1 MKKSLKKALC
11 ATLAMLTALPVS
23 LSVGLEASAA
33 SDETYYSNYFTEHL
47 DFEDLAVGAG
57 LTAAYVNQKLDS
69 KDLFSATADSGG
81 SFSPTLW
88 QAEVDPKD
96 PSNTVIGLKN
106 KASYAMF
113 QIKDTT
119 NCLFKMPFILGFRV
133 MINEKVNANTTLLGW
148 TTDGTNSNRMRLLGI
163 NGNMLCYA
171 TSSEDSNNTASLD
184 GSTYYLTYGEWYEFA
199 VEIHPTSGRVQVD
212 INGKPVYDFVST
224 TVKNAKPTQSG
235 INICYGWGSSFN
247 FNAYLDDVT
256 LQCLD
261 AQKLA
266 AEEERRQKE
275 EQEMKDKYI
284 IDEFKPYLKKYS
296 FVARDAALDIPVG
309 LCAYYKGEK
318 SHAETA
324 VVMYVMGYD
333 GAREVGKGDTVD
345 SIHQLLDEG
354 YIVVTVD
361 YGDSPKATTPDLDW
375 SLFNLRKAIDT
386 YLGGLSHARFD
397 IYVVP
402 DGYMLARN
410 ILFYDYTEHARV
422 GTLDKIISIYNTD
435 NGFRTSKASKIPNP
449 NEKVTTIDRCLKPD
463 GTPVDLQLKLDII
476 YPVDSPEPAEVVMIA
491 SSIETRMQVCVADT
505 NRPLDIGPL
514 MRGCAVVV
522 YDHVYTPMARND
534 HYGYFSGAFTLQD
547 LTGVSYHTAAVRCA
561 RYYADTFGYSKE
573 HYAVMGLSKG
583 SFCGVLAAEHP
594 EELKEYA
601 SFGGG
606 NGVATYGE
614 QPFLCYEDGT
624 SIASNVQVAFRGMG
638 QGDQWRSMYLD
649 GNNAPTLMAIGM
661 IDDIVRIHKDW
672 YNEHNDYEKAG
683 VDYLPITMSDTGH
696 KFPAGIDPDY
706 QYDRWALFMDYFT
719 YYLKEDEAPR
729 IVYSAVVDGELVGDI
744 RVEREN
750 DANGYYLSHTVV
762 KNQDLFVQFI
772 APVTE
777 ESVKAGL
784 TMYDATEGRLVEVS
798 YRSRGNGNKWFAD
811 PMEPLISGHTYE
823 FRVSGDIKSVLNGLP
838 VGEGVVYT
846 FVMP

>member
-1 MKKSLKKALC
+1 MRRLKRFLAAML
-11 ATLAMLTALPVS
+11 ATLTVLPFVAIS
-23 LSVGLEASAA
+23 ASAA
-33 SDETYYSNYFTEHL
+33 VDPKYYSNYFTEHL
-47 DFEDLAVGAG
+47 DFEDLAGG
-57 LTAAYVNQKLDS
+57 DSLTAAYLNSKIDS
-69 KDLFSATADSGG
+69 ADLFCATSDSGG
-81 SFSPTLW
+81 SFAPTLW
-88 QAEVDPKD
+88 KAIADPHD
-96 PSNTVIGLKN
+96 PQNTVIGLKDTVG
-106 KASYAMF
+106 YAMF
-113 QIKDTT
+113 QIKDPT
-119 NCLFKMPFILGFRV
+119 NCLFEIPFVLGFR
-133 MINEKVNANTTLLGW
+133 ILLNEKVNANTTLLGW
-148 TTDGTNSNRMRLLGI
+148 TTDGTNNNRMRLIGL

-171 TSSEDSNNTASLD
+171 TSTTDSNNTETLD
-184 GSTYYLTYGEWYEFA
+184 GGTYYLEYGRWYEFA
-199 VEIHPTSGRVQVD
+199 VAVYPSSGRVQVD
-212 INGKPVYDFVST
+212 IDGKAVYDFIST
-224 TVKNAKPTQSG
+224 TVMNAKPTQSG
-235 INICYGWGSSFN
+235 INICYGWGSSITFN
-247 FNAYLDDVT
+247 VYLDDIT
-256 LQCLD
+256 LQSLD
-261 AQKLA
+261 IKKIE
-266 AEEERRQKE
+266 AEEEDKLRE
-275 EQEMKDKYI
+275 EQRMYDTFVIGELA
-284 IDEFKPYLKKYS
+284 PYLKKFTYIT
-296 FVARDAALDIPVG
+296 ADATLGCPVG
-309 LCAYYKGEK
+309 LCSYYKGEK
-318 SHAETA
+318 SHDETA

-333 GAREVGKGDTVD
+333 GAREVGRGDTLD

-354 YIVVTVD
+354 YAVLTVD
-361 YGDSPKATTPDLDW
+361 YCDDPRATVPNLDW
-375 SLFNLRKAIDT
+375 SLFSLRKGIDA
-386 YLGGLSHARFD
+386 YLGGLSHAKFD

-410 ILFYDYTEHARV
+410 ILFYDYAENAKV
-422 GTLDKIISIYNTD
+422 GTIEKIISIYNTD
-435 NGFRTSKASKIPNP
+435 NGFRSSRGAKIPNAD
-449 NEKVTTIDRCLKPD
+449 EKVTSIDRCLKPD
-463 GTPVDLQLKLDII
+463 GTPVDLQLRLDIV

-534 HYGYFSGAFTLQD
+534 HYGYFSGAFSLQD

-561 RYYADTFGYSKE
+561 RYYADTFGYSKD

-583 SFCGVLAAEHP
+583 SFCGVLAADHP
-594 EELKEYA
+594 EDLKEYA

-624 SIASNVQVAFRGMG
+624 TIPSNVQVAFRGMG

-661 IDDIVRIHKDW
+661 LDDIVRIHKDW

-696 KFPAGIDPDY
+696 KFPAGVDPDY

-729 IVYSAVVDGELVGDI
+729 IVYSAIVDGELVGDI
-744 RVEREN
+744 IVDREN
-750 DANGYYLSHTVV
+750 DAGGYYQSHTIV
-762 KNQDLFVQFI
+762 KNDDLFVQFI

-784 TMYDATEGRLVEVS
+784 TVFDVTEGREIKVS

-811 PMEPLISGHTYE
+811 PMEALVEGHTYE
-823 FRVSGDIKSVLNGLP
+823 LRVSGNITSVLNGKT
-838 VGEGVVYT
+838 VGQDTVYR
-846 FVMP
+846 FVK